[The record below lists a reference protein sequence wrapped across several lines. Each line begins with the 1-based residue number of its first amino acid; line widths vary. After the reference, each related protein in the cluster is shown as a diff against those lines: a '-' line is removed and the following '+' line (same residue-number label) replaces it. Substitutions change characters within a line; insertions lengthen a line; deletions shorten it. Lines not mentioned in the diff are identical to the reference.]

1 MSLHRI
7 PLAGVIGSPIA
18 HSKSPRLHQHW
29 LAKYGIAGDY
39 VPLHVEKDDL
49 RDVLRVL
56 PKMGFV
62 GANVTIPH
70 KVAALEIADQV
81 SDRASLIGAANTL
94 IFHEDGKII
103 ADNTDGYGFLA
114 NLKQGAPDWRP
125 DLGPAAVV
133 AGLSICATS
142 MPDAN
147 FILHGDE
154 AELTK
159 LLARHPALQAK
170 VTIQHAARV
179 VTMDD
184 KPSQVM
190 RHGQGT
196 SMWGCIDSVRAGE
209 ATVAVSCGNTGALMA
224 IAMVLVWR
232 STRVINFAQAGM
244 ALLSTY
250 IGFELVQ
257 KTGNFWIA
265 LPLAMILGALF
276 SALVE
281 ILLIRTL
288 IKHSTTGPVAG
299 IVPIIATL
307 GLLGVI
313 RASIGIIWG
322 NQDIQIQPPLSKVG
336 FKVGE
341 ETIALSPMNLLVL
354 LTVVGMVIL
363 LGFIFQ
369 KTNLGLSL
377 RASAYS
383 PEIAQL
389 AGIRVGAIRTIGW
402 AIAGAAGAAAG
413 LLQTVN
419 GTGAVSPDSLE
430 FSLLLTFGFI
440 AAVIGGL
447 ESLPGAVLGALVLG
461 LVLAAV
467 QIYISGTL
475 VFMIA
480 FALLLLV
487 LLVRPQGFIGA
498 KAGRRA

>member
-1 MSLHRI
+1 MIQFINML
-7 PLAGVIGSPIA
+7 
-18 HSKSPRLHQHW
+18 
-29 LAKYGIAGDY
+29 
-39 VPLHVEKDDL
+39 
-49 RDVLRVL
+49 
-56 PKMGFV
+56 
-62 GANVTIPH
+62 
-70 KVAALEIADQV
+70 
-81 SDRASLIGAANTL
+81 LIG
-94 IFHEDGKII
+94 I
-103 ADNTDGYGFLA
+103 
-114 NLKQGAPDWRP
+114 GA
-125 DLGPAAVV
+125 G
-133 AGLSICATS
+133 SIY
-142 MPDAN
+142 
-147 FILHGDE
+147 
-154 AELTK
+154 
-159 LLARHPALQAK
+159 
-170 VTIQHAARV
+170 
-179 VTMDD
+179 
-184 KPSQVM
+184 
-190 RHGQGT
+190 
-196 SMWGCIDSVRAGE
+196 
-209 ATVAVSCGNTGALMA
+209 ALMA

-313 RASIGIIWG
+313 RASIGFIWG

>member
-1 MSLHRI
+1 MIQFFNML
-7 PLAGVIGSPIA
+7 
-18 HSKSPRLHQHW
+18 
-29 LAKYGIAGDY
+29 
-39 VPLHVEKDDL
+39 
-49 RDVLRVL
+49 
-56 PKMGFV
+56 
-62 GANVTIPH
+62 
-70 KVAALEIADQV
+70 
-81 SDRASLIGAANTL
+81 LIG
-94 IFHEDGKII
+94 I
-103 ADNTDGYGFLA
+103 
-114 NLKQGAPDWRP
+114 GA
-125 DLGPAAVV
+125 G
-133 AGLSICATS
+133 SIY
-142 MPDAN
+142 
-147 FILHGDE
+147 
-154 AELTK
+154 
-159 LLARHPALQAK
+159 
-170 VTIQHAARV
+170 
-179 VTMDD
+179 
-184 KPSQVM
+184 
-190 RHGQGT
+190 
-196 SMWGCIDSVRAGE
+196 
-209 ATVAVSCGNTGALMA
+209 ALMA

-288 IKHSTTGPVAG
+288 IKHSTSGPVAG

-313 RASIGIIWG
+313 RATIGFIWG

-354 LTVVGMVIL
+354 LTVVGMVII

-383 PEIAQL
+383 PESAQL

-419 GTGAVSPDSLE
+419 GTGAISPDSLE

-447 ESLPGAVLGALVLG
+447 ESLPGAVLGAVVLG
-461 LVLAAV
+461 LVLAVV

-475 VFMIA
+475 VFIVA

-487 LLVRPQGFIGA
+487 LLVRPQGFIGS

>member
-1 MSLHRI
+1 MAQFINML
-7 PLAGVIGSPIA
+7 
-18 HSKSPRLHQHW
+18 
-29 LAKYGIAGDY
+29 
-39 VPLHVEKDDL
+39 
-49 RDVLRVL
+49 
-56 PKMGFV
+56 
-62 GANVTIPH
+62 
-70 KVAALEIADQV
+70 
-81 SDRASLIGAANTL
+81 LIG
-94 IFHEDGKII
+94 I
-103 ADNTDGYGFLA
+103 
-114 NLKQGAPDWRP
+114 GA
-125 DLGPAAVV
+125 G
-133 AGLSICATS
+133 SIY
-142 MPDAN
+142 
-147 FILHGDE
+147 
-154 AELTK
+154 
-159 LLARHPALQAK
+159 
-170 VTIQHAARV
+170 
-179 VTMDD
+179 
-184 KPSQVM
+184 
-190 RHGQGT
+190 
-196 SMWGCIDSVRAGE
+196 
-209 ATVAVSCGNTGALMA
+209 ALMA

-265 LPLAMILGALF
+265 LPLAMVLGALF
-276 SALVE
+276 SALIE

-288 IKHSTTGPVAG
+288 IKHSTSGPVAG

-307 GLLGVI
+307 GLLGFI
-313 RASIGIIWG
+313 RAVIGLIWG
-322 NQDIQIQPPLSKVG
+322 NQDIQIQAPLSKVG

-354 LTVVGMVIL
+354 LTVVAMVL
-363 LGFIFQ
+363 VLGFIFQ
-369 KTNLGLSL
+369 KTSLGLSL

-447 ESLPGAVLGALVLG
+447 ESLPGAVLGAVVLG
-461 LVLAAV
+461 LVLAFV

-475 VFMIA
+475 VFIVA
-480 FALLLLV
+480 FTLLLIV
-487 LLVRPQGFIGA
+487 LLVRPQGFIGT

>member
-1 MSLHRI
+1 MIQFINML
-7 PLAGVIGSPIA
+7 
-18 HSKSPRLHQHW
+18 
-29 LAKYGIAGDY
+29 
-39 VPLHVEKDDL
+39 
-49 RDVLRVL
+49 
-56 PKMGFV
+56 
-62 GANVTIPH
+62 
-70 KVAALEIADQV
+70 
-81 SDRASLIGAANTL
+81 LIG
-94 IFHEDGKII
+94 I
-103 ADNTDGYGFLA
+103 
-114 NLKQGAPDWRP
+114 GA
-125 DLGPAAVV
+125 G
-133 AGLSICATS
+133 SIY
-142 MPDAN
+142 
-147 FILHGDE
+147 
-154 AELTK
+154 
-159 LLARHPALQAK
+159 
-170 VTIQHAARV
+170 
-179 VTMDD
+179 
-184 KPSQVM
+184 
-190 RHGQGT
+190 
-196 SMWGCIDSVRAGE
+196 
-209 ATVAVSCGNTGALMA
+209 ALMA

-288 IKHSTTGPVAG
+288 IKHSTSGPVAG

-307 GLLGVI
+307 GLLGFI
-313 RASIGIIWG
+313 RASIGFIWG

-336 FKVGE
+336 FKVGQ

-354 LTVVGMVIL
+354 LTVVGMVVV

-447 ESLPGAVLGALVLG
+447 ESLPGAVLGAVVLG
-461 LVLAAV
+461 LVLAVV

-475 VFMIA
+475 VFMVA

-487 LLVRPQGFIGA
+487 LLVRPQGFIGS

>member
-1 MSLHRI
+1 MIQLI
-7 PLAGVIGSPIA
+7 NML
-18 HSKSPRLHQHW
+18 
-29 LAKYGIAGDY
+29 
-39 VPLHVEKDDL
+39 
-49 RDVLRVL
+49 
-56 PKMGFV
+56 
-62 GANVTIPH
+62 
-70 KVAALEIADQV
+70 
-81 SDRASLIGAANTL
+81 LIG
-94 IFHEDGKII
+94 I
-103 ADNTDGYGFLA
+103 
-114 NLKQGAPDWRP
+114 GA
-125 DLGPAAVV
+125 G
-133 AGLSICATS
+133 SIY
-142 MPDAN
+142 
-147 FILHGDE
+147 
-154 AELTK
+154 
-159 LLARHPALQAK
+159 
-170 VTIQHAARV
+170 
-179 VTMDD
+179 
-184 KPSQVM
+184 
-190 RHGQGT
+190 
-196 SMWGCIDSVRAGE
+196 
-209 ATVAVSCGNTGALMA
+209 ALMA

-288 IKHSTTGPVAG
+288 IKHSTSGPVAG

-307 GLLGVI
+307 GLLGFI
-313 RASIGIIWG
+313 RAMIGFIWG

-336 FKVGE
+336 FKFGE
-341 ETIALSPMNLLVL
+341 ETISLSPMNLLVL
-354 LTVVGMVIL
+354 LSVLAMVL
-363 LGFIFQ
+363 VLGFIFQ
-369 KTNLGLSL
+369 KTSLGLSL

-447 ESLPGAVLGALVLG
+447 ESLPGAVLGAVVLG

-475 VFMIA
+475 VFIVA

-487 LLVRPQGFIGA
+487 LLVRPQGFIGT

>member
-1 MSLHRI
+1 MIQFINML
-7 PLAGVIGSPIA
+7 
-18 HSKSPRLHQHW
+18 
-29 LAKYGIAGDY
+29 
-39 VPLHVEKDDL
+39 
-49 RDVLRVL
+49 
-56 PKMGFV
+56 
-62 GANVTIPH
+62 
-70 KVAALEIADQV
+70 
-81 SDRASLIGAANTL
+81 LIG
-94 IFHEDGKII
+94 I
-103 ADNTDGYGFLA
+103 
-114 NLKQGAPDWRP
+114 GA
-125 DLGPAAVV
+125 G
-133 AGLSICATS
+133 SIY
-142 MPDAN
+142 
-147 FILHGDE
+147 
-154 AELTK
+154 
-159 LLARHPALQAK
+159 
-170 VTIQHAARV
+170 
-179 VTMDD
+179 
-184 KPSQVM
+184 
-190 RHGQGT
+190 
-196 SMWGCIDSVRAGE
+196 
-209 ATVAVSCGNTGALMA
+209 ALMA

-402 AIAGAAGAAAG
+402 AIAGAAAG

>member
-1 MSLHRI
+1 MIQFFNML
-7 PLAGVIGSPIA
+7 
-18 HSKSPRLHQHW
+18 
-29 LAKYGIAGDY
+29 
-39 VPLHVEKDDL
+39 
-49 RDVLRVL
+49 
-56 PKMGFV
+56 
-62 GANVTIPH
+62 
-70 KVAALEIADQV
+70 
-81 SDRASLIGAANTL
+81 LIG
-94 IFHEDGKII
+94 I
-103 ADNTDGYGFLA
+103 
-114 NLKQGAPDWRP
+114 GA
-125 DLGPAAVV
+125 G
-133 AGLSICATS
+133 SIY
-142 MPDAN
+142 
-147 FILHGDE
+147 
-154 AELTK
+154 
-159 LLARHPALQAK
+159 
-170 VTIQHAARV
+170 
-179 VTMDD
+179 
-184 KPSQVM
+184 
-190 RHGQGT
+190 
-196 SMWGCIDSVRAGE
+196 
-209 ATVAVSCGNTGALMA
+209 ALMA

-257 KTGNFWIA
+257 RTGNFWIA
-265 LPLAMILGALF
+265 LPLAMVLGAVV

-307 GLLGVI
+307 GLLGLI
-313 RASIGIIWG
+313 RAIIGMIWG

-336 FKVGE
+336 FKIGD

-354 LTVVGMVIL
+354 LTVLGMVLI

-369 KTNLGLSL
+369 KTSLGLSL

-389 AGIRVGAIRTIGW
+389 AGIRVGMIRTIGW

-419 GTGAVSPDSLE
+419 GTGVVSPDSLE

-447 ESLPGAVLGALVLG
+447 ESLPGAVLGAVVLG

-475 VFMIA
+475 VFMVA

>member
-1 MSLHRI
+1 MVQFINML
-7 PLAGVIGSPIA
+7 
-18 HSKSPRLHQHW
+18 
-29 LAKYGIAGDY
+29 
-39 VPLHVEKDDL
+39 
-49 RDVLRVL
+49 
-56 PKMGFV
+56 
-62 GANVTIPH
+62 
-70 KVAALEIADQV
+70 
-81 SDRASLIGAANTL
+81 LIG
-94 IFHEDGKII
+94 I
-103 ADNTDGYGFLA
+103 
-114 NLKQGAPDWRP
+114 GA
-125 DLGPAAVV
+125 G
-133 AGLSICATS
+133 SIY
-142 MPDAN
+142 
-147 FILHGDE
+147 
-154 AELTK
+154 
-159 LLARHPALQAK
+159 
-170 VTIQHAARV
+170 
-179 VTMDD
+179 
-184 KPSQVM
+184 
-190 RHGQGT
+190 
-196 SMWGCIDSVRAGE
+196 
-209 ATVAVSCGNTGALMA
+209 ALMA

-265 LPLAMILGALF
+265 LPLAMVLGALF

-281 ILLIRTL
+281 MLLIRTL
-288 IKHSTTGPVAG
+288 IKHSTSGPVAG

-307 GLLGVI
+307 GLLGLI
-313 RASIGIIWG
+313 RAMIGIIWG

-336 FKVGE
+336 FKVGA

-354 LTVVGMVIL
+354 LTVLGMVLL

-369 KTNLGLSL
+369 KTSLGLSL

-447 ESLPGAVLGALVLG
+447 ESLPGAVLGAVVLG
-461 LVLAAV
+461 LVLAIV

-475 VFMIA
+475 VFIVA

-487 LLVRPQGFIGA
+487 LLVRPQGFIGT

>member
-1 MSLHRI
+1 MIQFFNML
-7 PLAGVIGSPIA
+7 
-18 HSKSPRLHQHW
+18 
-29 LAKYGIAGDY
+29 
-39 VPLHVEKDDL
+39 
-49 RDVLRVL
+49 
-56 PKMGFV
+56 
-62 GANVTIPH
+62 
-70 KVAALEIADQV
+70 
-81 SDRASLIGAANTL
+81 LIG
-94 IFHEDGKII
+94 I
-103 ADNTDGYGFLA
+103 
-114 NLKQGAPDWRP
+114 GA
-125 DLGPAAVV
+125 G
-133 AGLSICATS
+133 SIY
-142 MPDAN
+142 
-147 FILHGDE
+147 
-154 AELTK
+154 
-159 LLARHPALQAK
+159 
-170 VTIQHAARV
+170 
-179 VTMDD
+179 
-184 KPSQVM
+184 
-190 RHGQGT
+190 
-196 SMWGCIDSVRAGE
+196 
-209 ATVAVSCGNTGALMA
+209 ALMA

-288 IKHSTTGPVAG
+288 IKHSTSGPVAG

-313 RASIGIIWG
+313 RATIGFIWG

-354 LTVVGMVIL
+354 LTVLAMVLI

-419 GTGAVSPDSLE
+419 GTGAISPDSLE

-447 ESLPGAVLGALVLG
+447 ESLTGAVLGAVVLG
-461 LVLAAV
+461 LVLAVV

-475 VFMIA
+475 VFIVA

-487 LLVRPQGFIGA
+487 LLVRPQGFIGS

>member
-1 MSLHRI
+1 MIQFFNML
-7 PLAGVIGSPIA
+7 
-18 HSKSPRLHQHW
+18 
-29 LAKYGIAGDY
+29 
-39 VPLHVEKDDL
+39 
-49 RDVLRVL
+49 
-56 PKMGFV
+56 
-62 GANVTIPH
+62 
-70 KVAALEIADQV
+70 
-81 SDRASLIGAANTL
+81 LIG
-94 IFHEDGKII
+94 I
-103 ADNTDGYGFLA
+103 
-114 NLKQGAPDWRP
+114 GA
-125 DLGPAAVV
+125 G
-133 AGLSICATS
+133 SIY
-142 MPDAN
+142 
-147 FILHGDE
+147 
-154 AELTK
+154 
-159 LLARHPALQAK
+159 
-170 VTIQHAARV
+170 
-179 VTMDD
+179 
-184 KPSQVM
+184 
-190 RHGQGT
+190 
-196 SMWGCIDSVRAGE
+196 
-209 ATVAVSCGNTGALMA
+209 ALMA

-288 IKHSTTGPVAG
+288 IKHSTSGPVAG

-307 GLLGVI
+307 GLLGFI
-313 RASIGIIWG
+313 RACIGMIWG

-336 FKVGE
+336 FKIGE
-341 ETIALSPMNLLVL
+341 ETISLSPMNLLVL
-354 LTVVGMVIL
+354 LTVLGMVL
-363 LGFIFQ
+363 VLGFIFQ
-369 KTNLGLSL
+369 KTSLGLSL

-447 ESLPGAVLGALVLG
+447 ESLPGAVLGAVVLG
-461 LVLAAV
+461 LVLAVV

-475 VFMIA
+475 VFIVA

-487 LLVRPQGFIGA
+487 LLIRPQGFIGT

>member
-1 MSLHRI
+1 MTQFIDML
-7 PLAGVIGSPIA
+7 
-18 HSKSPRLHQHW
+18 
-29 LAKYGIAGDY
+29 
-39 VPLHVEKDDL
+39 
-49 RDVLRVL
+49 
-56 PKMGFV
+56 
-62 GANVTIPH
+62 
-70 KVAALEIADQV
+70 
-81 SDRASLIGAANTL
+81 LIG
-94 IFHEDGKII
+94 I
-103 ADNTDGYGFLA
+103 
-114 NLKQGAPDWRP
+114 GA
-125 DLGPAAVV
+125 G
-133 AGLSICATS
+133 SIY
-142 MPDAN
+142 
-147 FILHGDE
+147 
-154 AELTK
+154 
-159 LLARHPALQAK
+159 
-170 VTIQHAARV
+170 
-179 VTMDD
+179 
-184 KPSQVM
+184 
-190 RHGQGT
+190 
-196 SMWGCIDSVRAGE
+196 
-209 ATVAVSCGNTGALMA
+209 ALMA

-257 KTGNFWIA
+257 RTSNFWIA

-288 IKHSTTGPVAG
+288 IKHSKSGPVAG

-307 GLLGVI
+307 GLLGFI
-313 RASIGIIWG
+313 RATIGLIWG
-322 NQDIQIQPPLSKVG
+322 NQDVQIQPPLSKVG
-336 FKVGE
+336 FKIGE
-341 ETIALSPMNLLVL
+341 DTIALSPMNLLVL
-354 LTVVGMVIL
+354 LTVIGMVLI

-369 KTNLGLSL
+369 KTSLGLSL
-377 RASAYS
+377 RASAYA

-419 GTGAVSPDSLE
+419 GTGVVSPDSLE

-447 ESLPGAVLGALVLG
+447 ESLPGAVLGAVVLG
-461 LVLAAV
+461 LVLAVV

-475 VFMIA
+475 VFIVA

-487 LLVRPQGFIGA
+487 LLIRPQGFIGA

>member
-1 MSLHRI
+1 MIQFINML
-7 PLAGVIGSPIA
+7 
-18 HSKSPRLHQHW
+18 
-29 LAKYGIAGDY
+29 
-39 VPLHVEKDDL
+39 
-49 RDVLRVL
+49 
-56 PKMGFV
+56 
-62 GANVTIPH
+62 
-70 KVAALEIADQV
+70 
-81 SDRASLIGAANTL
+81 LIG
-94 IFHEDGKII
+94 I
-103 ADNTDGYGFLA
+103 
-114 NLKQGAPDWRP
+114 GA
-125 DLGPAAVV
+125 G
-133 AGLSICATS
+133 SIY
-142 MPDAN
+142 
-147 FILHGDE
+147 
-154 AELTK
+154 
-159 LLARHPALQAK
+159 
-170 VTIQHAARV
+170 
-179 VTMDD
+179 
-184 KPSQVM
+184 
-190 RHGQGT
+190 
-196 SMWGCIDSVRAGE
+196 
-209 ATVAVSCGNTGALMA
+209 ALMA

-265 LPLAMILGALF
+265 LPLSMVLGALF

-281 ILLIRTL
+281 VLLIRTL
-288 IKHSTTGPVAG
+288 IKHSTSGPVAG

-307 GLLGVI
+307 GLLGFI
-313 RASIGIIWG
+313 RAMIGFIWG

-336 FKVGE
+336 FKFGE
-341 ETIALSPMNLLVL
+341 ETISLSPMNLLVL
-354 LTVVGMVIL
+354 LTVLAMVMI

-369 KTNLGLSL
+369 KTSLGLSL

-447 ESLPGAVLGALVLG
+447 ESLPGAVLGAVVLG

-475 VFMIA
+475 VFIVA

-487 LLVRPQGFIGA
+487 LLVRPQGFIGT

>member
-1 MSLHRI
+1 MTQFFNML
-7 PLAGVIGSPIA
+7 
-18 HSKSPRLHQHW
+18 
-29 LAKYGIAGDY
+29 
-39 VPLHVEKDDL
+39 
-49 RDVLRVL
+49 
-56 PKMGFV
+56 
-62 GANVTIPH
+62 
-70 KVAALEIADQV
+70 
-81 SDRASLIGAANTL
+81 LIG
-94 IFHEDGKII
+94 I
-103 ADNTDGYGFLA
+103 
-114 NLKQGAPDWRP
+114 GA
-125 DLGPAAVV
+125 G
-133 AGLSICATS
+133 SIY
-142 MPDAN
+142 
-147 FILHGDE
+147 
-154 AELTK
+154 
-159 LLARHPALQAK
+159 
-170 VTIQHAARV
+170 
-179 VTMDD
+179 
-184 KPSQVM
+184 
-190 RHGQGT
+190 
-196 SMWGCIDSVRAGE
+196 
-209 ATVAVSCGNTGALMA
+209 ALMA

-276 SALVE
+276 SAAVE

-288 IKHSTTGPVAG
+288 IKHSTSGPVAG

-307 GLLGVI
+307 GLLGFI
-313 RASIGIIWG
+313 RSTIGFIWG

-336 FKVGE
+336 YKVGSE
-341 ETIALSPMNLLVL
+341 NIALSPMNLLVL
-354 LTVVGMVIL
+354 VTVLGMVL
-363 LGFIFQ
+363 VLGFIFQ
-369 KTNLGLSL
+369 KTSLGLSL

-447 ESLPGAVLGALVLG
+447 ESLPGAVLGAVVLG

-475 VFMIA
+475 VFIVA

-487 LLVRPQGFIGA
+487 LLVRPQGFIGT

>member
-1 MSLHRI
+1 MAQFINML
-7 PLAGVIGSPIA
+7 
-18 HSKSPRLHQHW
+18 
-29 LAKYGIAGDY
+29 
-39 VPLHVEKDDL
+39 
-49 RDVLRVL
+49 
-56 PKMGFV
+56 
-62 GANVTIPH
+62 
-70 KVAALEIADQV
+70 
-81 SDRASLIGAANTL
+81 LIG
-94 IFHEDGKII
+94 I
-103 ADNTDGYGFLA
+103 
-114 NLKQGAPDWRP
+114 GA
-125 DLGPAAVV
+125 G
-133 AGLSICATS
+133 SIY
-142 MPDAN
+142 
-147 FILHGDE
+147 
-154 AELTK
+154 
-159 LLARHPALQAK
+159 
-170 VTIQHAARV
+170 
-179 VTMDD
+179 
-184 KPSQVM
+184 
-190 RHGQGT
+190 
-196 SMWGCIDSVRAGE
+196 
-209 ATVAVSCGNTGALMA
+209 ALMA

-276 SALVE
+276 SAMIE

-288 IKHSTTGPVAG
+288 IRHSASGPVAG

-307 GLLGVI
+307 GLLGFI
-313 RASIGIIWG
+313 RACIGIIWG

-336 FKVGE
+336 FTVGTD
-341 ETIALSPMNLLVL
+341 TISLSPMNLF
-354 LTVVGMVIL
+354 VIL
-363 LGFIFQ
+363 AVVSMMVVLGFIFQ
-369 KTNLGLSL
+369 KTTLGLSL

-447 ESLPGAVLGALVLG
+447 ESLPGAVLGAVVLG
-461 LVLAAV
+461 LVLACV

-475 VFMIA
+475 VFVVA

-487 LLVRPQGFIGA
+487 LLIRPQGFIGT

>member
-1 MSLHRI
+1 MIQFINML
-7 PLAGVIGSPIA
+7 
-18 HSKSPRLHQHW
+18 
-29 LAKYGIAGDY
+29 
-39 VPLHVEKDDL
+39 
-49 RDVLRVL
+49 
-56 PKMGFV
+56 
-62 GANVTIPH
+62 
-70 KVAALEIADQV
+70 
-81 SDRASLIGAANTL
+81 LIG
-94 IFHEDGKII
+94 I
-103 ADNTDGYGFLA
+103 
-114 NLKQGAPDWRP
+114 GA
-125 DLGPAAVV
+125 G
-133 AGLSICATS
+133 SIY
-142 MPDAN
+142 
-147 FILHGDE
+147 
-154 AELTK
+154 
-159 LLARHPALQAK
+159 
-170 VTIQHAARV
+170 
-179 VTMDD
+179 
-184 KPSQVM
+184 
-190 RHGQGT
+190 
-196 SMWGCIDSVRAGE
+196 
-209 ATVAVSCGNTGALMA
+209 ALMA

-265 LPLAMILGALF
+265 LPLSMALGALF

-281 ILLIRTL
+281 VLLIRTL
-288 IKHSTTGPVAG
+288 IKHSTSGPVAG

-307 GLLGVI
+307 GLLGFI
-313 RASIGIIWG
+313 RAMIGFIWG

-336 FKVGE
+336 FKFGE
-341 ETIALSPMNLLVL
+341 ETISLSPMNLLVL
-354 LTVVGMVIL
+354 LTVLAMVLI

-369 KTNLGLSL
+369 KTSLGLSL

-402 AIAGAAGAAAG
+402 AIAGTAGAAAG

-447 ESLPGAVLGALVLG
+447 ESLPGAVLGAVVLG

-475 VFMIA
+475 VFIIA

-487 LLVRPQGFIGA
+487 LLVRPQGFIET

>member
-1 MSLHRI
+1 MIQFINML
-7 PLAGVIGSPIA
+7 
-18 HSKSPRLHQHW
+18 
-29 LAKYGIAGDY
+29 
-39 VPLHVEKDDL
+39 
-49 RDVLRVL
+49 
-56 PKMGFV
+56 
-62 GANVTIPH
+62 
-70 KVAALEIADQV
+70 
-81 SDRASLIGAANTL
+81 LIG
-94 IFHEDGKII
+94 I
-103 ADNTDGYGFLA
+103 
-114 NLKQGAPDWRP
+114 GA
-125 DLGPAAVV
+125 G
-133 AGLSICATS
+133 SIY
-142 MPDAN
+142 
-147 FILHGDE
+147 
-154 AELTK
+154 
-159 LLARHPALQAK
+159 
-170 VTIQHAARV
+170 
-179 VTMDD
+179 
-184 KPSQVM
+184 
-190 RHGQGT
+190 
-196 SMWGCIDSVRAGE
+196 
-209 ATVAVSCGNTGALMA
+209 ALMA

-265 LPLAMILGALF
+265 LPLSMVLGALF

-281 ILLIRTL
+281 VLLIRTL
-288 IKHSTTGPVAG
+288 IKHSTSGPVAG

-307 GLLGVI
+307 GLLGFI
-313 RASIGIIWG
+313 RAMIGFIWG

-336 FKVGE
+336 FKFGE
-341 ETIALSPMNLLVL
+341 ETISLSPMNLLVL
-354 LTVVGMVIL
+354 LTVLAMVLI

-369 KTNLGLSL
+369 KTSLGLSL

-447 ESLPGAVLGALVLG
+447 ESLPGAVLGAVVLG

-475 VFMIA
+475 VFIVA

-487 LLVRPQGFIGA
+487 LLVRPQGFIGS

>member
-1 MSLHRI
+1 MAQFINML
-7 PLAGVIGSPIA
+7 
-18 HSKSPRLHQHW
+18 
-29 LAKYGIAGDY
+29 
-39 VPLHVEKDDL
+39 
-49 RDVLRVL
+49 
-56 PKMGFV
+56 
-62 GANVTIPH
+62 
-70 KVAALEIADQV
+70 
-81 SDRASLIGAANTL
+81 LIG
-94 IFHEDGKII
+94 I
-103 ADNTDGYGFLA
+103 
-114 NLKQGAPDWRP
+114 GA
-125 DLGPAAVV
+125 G
-133 AGLSICATS
+133 SIY
-142 MPDAN
+142 
-147 FILHGDE
+147 
-154 AELTK
+154 
-159 LLARHPALQAK
+159 
-170 VTIQHAARV
+170 
-179 VTMDD
+179 
-184 KPSQVM
+184 
-190 RHGQGT
+190 
-196 SMWGCIDSVRAGE
+196 
-209 ATVAVSCGNTGALMA
+209 ALMA

-265 LPLAMILGALF
+265 LPLAMVLGALL
-276 SALVE
+276 SALIE

-288 IKHSTTGPVAG
+288 IKHSTSGPVAG

-307 GLLGVI
+307 GLLGFI
-313 RASIGIIWG
+313 RAVIGLIWG
-322 NQDIQIQPPLSKVG
+322 NQDIQIQAPLSKVG

-354 LTVVGMVIL
+354 LTVVAMVL
-363 LGFIFQ
+363 VLGFIFQ
-369 KTNLGLSL
+369 KTSLGLSL

-447 ESLPGAVLGALVLG
+447 ESLPGAVLGAVVLG
-461 LVLAAV
+461 LVLAFV

-475 VFMIA
+475 VFIVA
-480 FALLLLV
+480 FALLLIV
-487 LLVRPQGFIGA
+487 LLVRPQGFIGT

>member
-1 MSLHRI
+1 MIQFINML
-7 PLAGVIGSPIA
+7 
-18 HSKSPRLHQHW
+18 
-29 LAKYGIAGDY
+29 
-39 VPLHVEKDDL
+39 
-49 RDVLRVL
+49 
-56 PKMGFV
+56 
-62 GANVTIPH
+62 
-70 KVAALEIADQV
+70 
-81 SDRASLIGAANTL
+81 LIG
-94 IFHEDGKII
+94 I
-103 ADNTDGYGFLA
+103 
-114 NLKQGAPDWRP
+114 GA
-125 DLGPAAVV
+125 G
-133 AGLSICATS
+133 SIY
-142 MPDAN
+142 
-147 FILHGDE
+147 
-154 AELTK
+154 
-159 LLARHPALQAK
+159 
-170 VTIQHAARV
+170 
-179 VTMDD
+179 
-184 KPSQVM
+184 
-190 RHGQGT
+190 
-196 SMWGCIDSVRAGE
+196 
-209 ATVAVSCGNTGALMA
+209 ALMA

-265 LPLAMILGALF
+265 LPLSMILGALF

-288 IKHSTTGPVAG
+288 IKHSTSGPVAG

-307 GLLGVI
+307 GLLGFI
-313 RASIGIIWG
+313 RATIGFIWG

-336 FKVGE
+336 FKVGQ

-354 LTVVGMVIL
+354 LTVLAMVLI

-447 ESLPGAVLGALVLG
+447 ESLPGAVLGAVVLG
-461 LVLAAV
+461 LVLAVV
-467 QIYISGTL
+467 QIYINGTL
-475 VFMIA
+475 VFMVA

-487 LLVRPQGFIGA
+487 LLVRPQGFIGT

>member
-1 MSLHRI
+1 ML
-7 PLAGVIGSPIA
+7 
-18 HSKSPRLHQHW
+18 
-29 LAKYGIAGDY
+29 
-39 VPLHVEKDDL
+39 
-49 RDVLRVL
+49 
-56 PKMGFV
+56 
-62 GANVTIPH
+62 
-70 KVAALEIADQV
+70 
-81 SDRASLIGAANTL
+81 LIG
-94 IFHEDGKII
+94 I
-103 ADNTDGYGFLA
+103 
-114 NLKQGAPDWRP
+114 GA
-125 DLGPAAVV
+125 G
-133 AGLSICATS
+133 SIC
-142 MPDAN
+142 
-147 FILHGDE
+147 
-154 AELTK
+154 
-159 LLARHPALQAK
+159 
-170 VTIQHAARV
+170 
-179 VTMDD
+179 
-184 KPSQVM
+184 
-190 RHGQGT
+190 
-196 SMWGCIDSVRAGE
+196 
-209 ATVAVSCGNTGALMA
+209 ALMA

-288 IKHSTTGPVAG
+288 IKHSTSGPVAG

-307 GLLGVI
+307 GLLGFI
-313 RASIGIIWG
+313 RAMIGFIWG

-336 FKVGE
+336 FKFGE
-341 ETIALSPMNLLVL
+341 ETISLSPMNLLVL
-354 LTVVGMVIL
+354 LSVLAMVL
-363 LGFIFQ
+363 VLGFIFQ
-369 KTNLGLSL
+369 KTSLGLSL

-447 ESLPGAVLGALVLG
+447 ESLPGAVLGAVVLG

-475 VFMIA
+475 VFIVA

-487 LLVRPQGFIGA
+487 LLVRPQGFIGT

>member
-1 MSLHRI
+1 MVQFINML
-7 PLAGVIGSPIA
+7 
-18 HSKSPRLHQHW
+18 
-29 LAKYGIAGDY
+29 
-39 VPLHVEKDDL
+39 
-49 RDVLRVL
+49 
-56 PKMGFV
+56 
-62 GANVTIPH
+62 
-70 KVAALEIADQV
+70 
-81 SDRASLIGAANTL
+81 LIG
-94 IFHEDGKII
+94 I
-103 ADNTDGYGFLA
+103 
-114 NLKQGAPDWRP
+114 GA
-125 DLGPAAVV
+125 G
-133 AGLSICATS
+133 SIY
-142 MPDAN
+142 
-147 FILHGDE
+147 
-154 AELTK
+154 
-159 LLARHPALQAK
+159 
-170 VTIQHAARV
+170 
-179 VTMDD
+179 
-184 KPSQVM
+184 
-190 RHGQGT
+190 
-196 SMWGCIDSVRAGE
+196 
-209 ATVAVSCGNTGALMA
+209 ALMA

-288 IKHSTTGPVAG
+288 IKHSTSGPVAG

-307 GLLGVI
+307 GLLGFI
-313 RASIGIIWG
+313 RAMIGFICG

-336 FKVGE
+336 FKFGE
-341 ETIALSPMNLLVL
+341 ETISLSPMNLLVL
-354 LTVVGMVIL
+354 LTVLAMVLI

-369 KTNLGLSL
+369 KTSLGLSL

-447 ESLPGAVLGALVLG
+447 ESLPGAVLGAVVLG

-475 VFMIA
+475 VFIVA

-487 LLVRPQGFIGA
+487 LLVRPQGFIGT

>member
-1 MSLHRI
+1 MIQFFNML
-7 PLAGVIGSPIA
+7 
-18 HSKSPRLHQHW
+18 
-29 LAKYGIAGDY
+29 
-39 VPLHVEKDDL
+39 
-49 RDVLRVL
+49 
-56 PKMGFV
+56 
-62 GANVTIPH
+62 
-70 KVAALEIADQV
+70 
-81 SDRASLIGAANTL
+81 LIG
-94 IFHEDGKII
+94 I
-103 ADNTDGYGFLA
+103 
-114 NLKQGAPDWRP
+114 GA
-125 DLGPAAVV
+125 G
-133 AGLSICATS
+133 SIY
-142 MPDAN
+142 
-147 FILHGDE
+147 
-154 AELTK
+154 
-159 LLARHPALQAK
+159 
-170 VTIQHAARV
+170 
-179 VTMDD
+179 
-184 KPSQVM
+184 
-190 RHGQGT
+190 
-196 SMWGCIDSVRAGE
+196 
-209 ATVAVSCGNTGALMA
+209 ALMA

-257 KTGNFWIA
+257 RTGNFWIA
-265 LPLAMILGALF
+265 LPLAMVLGAVV

-307 GLLGVI
+307 GLLGLI
-313 RASIGIIWG
+313 RAIIGMIWG

-336 FKVGE
+336 FKISD

-354 LTVVGMVIL
+354 LTVLGMVL
-363 LGFIFQ
+363 VLGFIFQ
-369 KTNLGLSL
+369 KTSLGLSL

-389 AGIRVGAIRTIGW
+389 AGIRVGMIRTIGW

-419 GTGAVSPDSLE
+419 GTGVVSPDSLE

-447 ESLPGAVLGALVLG
+447 ESLPGAVLGAVVLG

-475 VFMIA
+475 VFMVA

>member
-1 MSLHRI
+1 MTQFLDM
-7 PLAGVIGSPIA
+7 L
-18 HSKSPRLHQHW
+18 
-29 LAKYGIAGDY
+29 
-39 VPLHVEKDDL
+39 
-49 RDVLRVL
+49 
-56 PKMGFV
+56 
-62 GANVTIPH
+62 
-70 KVAALEIADQV
+70 
-81 SDRASLIGAANTL
+81 LIGL
-94 IFHEDGKII
+94 
-103 ADNTDGYGFLA
+103 
-114 NLKQGAPDWRP
+114 GA
-125 DLGPAAVV
+125 G
-133 AGLSICATS
+133 SIY
-142 MPDAN
+142 
-147 FILHGDE
+147 
-154 AELTK
+154 
-159 LLARHPALQAK
+159 
-170 VTIQHAARV
+170 
-179 VTMDD
+179 
-184 KPSQVM
+184 
-190 RHGQGT
+190 
-196 SMWGCIDSVRAGE
+196 
-209 ATVAVSCGNTGALMA
+209 ALMA

-232 STRVINFAQAGM
+232 STRVINFAQAAM

-257 KTGNFWIA
+257 RTGNFWVA
-265 LPLAMILGALF
+265 LPIAMALGALV

-288 IKHSTTGPVAG
+288 IKHSTSGPVAG

-307 GLLGVI
+307 GLLGLI
-313 RASIGIIWG
+313 RATIGFVWG
-322 NQDIQIQPPLSKVG
+322 NQDVQIEPPLSKVG

-341 ETIALSPMNLLVL
+341 QTIALSPMNLLVL
-354 LTVVGMVIL
+354 VTVFVMVAI

-419 GTGAVSPDSLE
+419 GTGTLAPDSLE

-447 ESLPGAVLGALVLG
+447 ESLPGAVLGAVVLG
-461 LVLAAV
+461 LVLAVV

-475 VFMIA
+475 VFIVA
-480 FALLLLV
+480 FLLLLIV
-487 LLVRPQGFIGA
+487 LLVRPQGFIGV

>member
-1 MSLHRI
+1 
-7 PLAGVIGSPIA
+7 
-18 HSKSPRLHQHW
+18 
-29 LAKYGIAGDY
+29 
-39 VPLHVEKDDL
+39 
-49 RDVLRVL
+49 
-56 PKMGFV
+56 
-62 GANVTIPH
+62 
-70 KVAALEIADQV
+70 
-81 SDRASLIGAANTL
+81 
-94 IFHEDGKII
+94 
-103 ADNTDGYGFLA
+103 
-114 NLKQGAPDWRP
+114 
-125 DLGPAAVV
+125 
-133 AGLSICATS
+133 
-142 MPDAN
+142 
-147 FILHGDE
+147 
-154 AELTK
+154 
-159 LLARHPALQAK
+159 
-170 VTIQHAARV
+170 
-179 VTMDD
+179 
-184 KPSQVM
+184 
-190 RHGQGT
+190 
-196 SMWGCIDSVRAGE
+196 
-209 ATVAVSCGNTGALMA
+209 
-224 IAMVLVWR
+224 
-232 STRVINFAQAGM
+232 M

-265 LPLAMILGALF
+265 LPLSMILGALL

-288 IKHSTTGPVAG
+288 IKHSTSGPVAG

-307 GLLGVI
+307 GLLGFI
-313 RASIGIIWG
+313 RAIIGFIWG

-336 FKVGE
+336 FKVGQ

-354 LTVVGMVIL
+354 LTVLGMVL
-363 LGFIFQ
+363 VLGFIFQ

-447 ESLPGAVLGALVLG
+447 ESLPGAVLGAVVLG
-461 LVLAAV
+461 LVLAVV
-467 QIYISGTL
+467 QIYINGTF
-475 VFMIA
+475 VFMVA

>member
-1 MSLHRI
+1 MIQFFNML
-7 PLAGVIGSPIA
+7 
-18 HSKSPRLHQHW
+18 
-29 LAKYGIAGDY
+29 
-39 VPLHVEKDDL
+39 
-49 RDVLRVL
+49 
-56 PKMGFV
+56 
-62 GANVTIPH
+62 
-70 KVAALEIADQV
+70 
-81 SDRASLIGAANTL
+81 LIG
-94 IFHEDGKII
+94 I
-103 ADNTDGYGFLA
+103 
-114 NLKQGAPDWRP
+114 GA
-125 DLGPAAVV
+125 G
-133 AGLSICATS
+133 SIY
-142 MPDAN
+142 
-147 FILHGDE
+147 
-154 AELTK
+154 
-159 LLARHPALQAK
+159 
-170 VTIQHAARV
+170 
-179 VTMDD
+179 
-184 KPSQVM
+184 
-190 RHGQGT
+190 
-196 SMWGCIDSVRAGE
+196 
-209 ATVAVSCGNTGALMA
+209 ALMA

-288 IKHSTTGPVAG
+288 IKHSTSGPVAG

-313 RASIGIIWG
+313 RATIGFIWG

-354 LTVVGMVIL
+354 LTVVGMVII

-419 GTGAVSPDSLE
+419 GTGAISPDSLE

-447 ESLPGAVLGALVLG
+447 ESLPGAVLGAVVLG
-461 LVLAAV
+461 LVLAVV

-475 VFMIA
+475 VFIVA
-480 FALLLLV
+480 FTLLLLV
-487 LLVRPQGFIGA
+487 LLVRPQGFIGS

>member
-1 MSLHRI
+1 MIQFFNML
-7 PLAGVIGSPIA
+7 
-18 HSKSPRLHQHW
+18 
-29 LAKYGIAGDY
+29 
-39 VPLHVEKDDL
+39 
-49 RDVLRVL
+49 
-56 PKMGFV
+56 
-62 GANVTIPH
+62 
-70 KVAALEIADQV
+70 
-81 SDRASLIGAANTL
+81 LIG
-94 IFHEDGKII
+94 I
-103 ADNTDGYGFLA
+103 
-114 NLKQGAPDWRP
+114 GA
-125 DLGPAAVV
+125 G
-133 AGLSICATS
+133 SIY
-142 MPDAN
+142 
-147 FILHGDE
+147 
-154 AELTK
+154 
-159 LLARHPALQAK
+159 
-170 VTIQHAARV
+170 
-179 VTMDD
+179 
-184 KPSQVM
+184 
-190 RHGQGT
+190 
-196 SMWGCIDSVRAGE
+196 
-209 ATVAVSCGNTGALMA
+209 ALMA

-288 IKHSTTGPVAG
+288 IKHSTSGPVAG

-307 GLLGVI
+307 GLLGFI
-313 RASIGIIWG
+313 RACIGMIWG

-336 FKVGE
+336 FKIGE
-341 ETIALSPMNLLVL
+341 ETISLSPMNLLVL
-354 LTVVGMVIL
+354 LTVLGMVVV

-369 KTNLGLSL
+369 KTSLGLSL

-447 ESLPGAVLGALVLG
+447 ESLPGAVLGAVVLG
-461 LVLAAV
+461 LVLAVV

-475 VFMIA
+475 VFIVA

-487 LLVRPQGFIGA
+487 LLIRPQGFIGT

>member
-1 MSLHRI
+1 MIQFFNML
-7 PLAGVIGSPIA
+7 
-18 HSKSPRLHQHW
+18 
-29 LAKYGIAGDY
+29 
-39 VPLHVEKDDL
+39 
-49 RDVLRVL
+49 
-56 PKMGFV
+56 
-62 GANVTIPH
+62 
-70 KVAALEIADQV
+70 
-81 SDRASLIGAANTL
+81 LIG
-94 IFHEDGKII
+94 I
-103 ADNTDGYGFLA
+103 
-114 NLKQGAPDWRP
+114 GA
-125 DLGPAAVV
+125 G
-133 AGLSICATS
+133 SIY
-142 MPDAN
+142 
-147 FILHGDE
+147 
-154 AELTK
+154 
-159 LLARHPALQAK
+159 
-170 VTIQHAARV
+170 
-179 VTMDD
+179 
-184 KPSQVM
+184 
-190 RHGQGT
+190 
-196 SMWGCIDSVRAGE
+196 
-209 ATVAVSCGNTGALMA
+209 ALMA

-288 IKHSTTGPVAG
+288 IKHSTSGPVAG

-313 RASIGIIWG
+313 RATIGFIWG
-322 NQDIQIQPPLSKVG
+322 KKDIQIQPPLSKVG

-354 LTVVGMVIL
+354 LTVVGMVII

-419 GTGAVSPDSLE
+419 GTGAISPDSLE

-447 ESLPGAVLGALVLG
+447 ESLPGAVLGAVVLG
-461 LVLAAV
+461 LVLAVV

-475 VFMIA
+475 VFIVA

-487 LLVRPQGFIGA
+487 LLVRPQGFIGS

>member
-1 MSLHRI
+1 MIQFINML
-7 PLAGVIGSPIA
+7 
-18 HSKSPRLHQHW
+18 
-29 LAKYGIAGDY
+29 
-39 VPLHVEKDDL
+39 
-49 RDVLRVL
+49 
-56 PKMGFV
+56 
-62 GANVTIPH
+62 
-70 KVAALEIADQV
+70 
-81 SDRASLIGAANTL
+81 LIG
-94 IFHEDGKII
+94 I
-103 ADNTDGYGFLA
+103 
-114 NLKQGAPDWRP
+114 GA
-125 DLGPAAVV
+125 G
-133 AGLSICATS
+133 SIY
-142 MPDAN
+142 
-147 FILHGDE
+147 
-154 AELTK
+154 
-159 LLARHPALQAK
+159 
-170 VTIQHAARV
+170 
-179 VTMDD
+179 
-184 KPSQVM
+184 
-190 RHGQGT
+190 
-196 SMWGCIDSVRAGE
+196 
-209 ATVAVSCGNTGALMA
+209 ALMA

-265 LPLAMILGALF
+265 LPLALILGALF

-313 RASIGIIWG
+313 RASIGFIWG

>member
-1 MSLHRI
+1 MTQFINML
-7 PLAGVIGSPIA
+7 
-18 HSKSPRLHQHW
+18 
-29 LAKYGIAGDY
+29 
-39 VPLHVEKDDL
+39 
-49 RDVLRVL
+49 
-56 PKMGFV
+56 
-62 GANVTIPH
+62 
-70 KVAALEIADQV
+70 
-81 SDRASLIGAANTL
+81 LIG
-94 IFHEDGKII
+94 I
-103 ADNTDGYGFLA
+103 
-114 NLKQGAPDWRP
+114 GA
-125 DLGPAAVV
+125 G
-133 AGLSICATS
+133 SIY
-142 MPDAN
+142 
-147 FILHGDE
+147 
-154 AELTK
+154 
-159 LLARHPALQAK
+159 
-170 VTIQHAARV
+170 
-179 VTMDD
+179 
-184 KPSQVM
+184 
-190 RHGQGT
+190 
-196 SMWGCIDSVRAGE
+196 
-209 ATVAVSCGNTGALMA
+209 ALMA

-265 LPLAMILGALF
+265 LPLAMVLGALF

-288 IKHSTTGPVAG
+288 IRHSTSGPVAG

-307 GLLGVI
+307 GLLGFI
-313 RASIGIIWG
+313 RAMIGFIWG
-322 NQDIQIQPPLSKVG
+322 NQDVQIQPPLSKIG
-336 FKVGE
+336 FKVGQ

-354 LTVVGMVIL
+354 ITVLAMVLI

-389 AGIRVGAIRTIGW
+389 AGVRVGAIRTIGW
-402 AIAGAAGAAAG
+402 SIAGAAGAAAG

-419 GTGAVSPDSLE
+419 GTGTVSPDSLE

-447 ESLPGAVLGALVLG
+447 ESLPGAVLGAVVLG
-461 LVLAAV
+461 LVLAFV

-475 VFMIA
+475 VFIVA

-487 LLVRPQGFIGA
+487 LLIRPQGFIGT
-498 KAGRRA
+498 KAGLRA

>member
-1 MSLHRI
+1 MIQFINML
-7 PLAGVIGSPIA
+7 
-18 HSKSPRLHQHW
+18 
-29 LAKYGIAGDY
+29 
-39 VPLHVEKDDL
+39 
-49 RDVLRVL
+49 
-56 PKMGFV
+56 
-62 GANVTIPH
+62 
-70 KVAALEIADQV
+70 
-81 SDRASLIGAANTL
+81 LIG
-94 IFHEDGKII
+94 I
-103 ADNTDGYGFLA
+103 
-114 NLKQGAPDWRP
+114 GA
-125 DLGPAAVV
+125 G
-133 AGLSICATS
+133 SIY
-142 MPDAN
+142 
-147 FILHGDE
+147 
-154 AELTK
+154 
-159 LLARHPALQAK
+159 
-170 VTIQHAARV
+170 
-179 VTMDD
+179 
-184 KPSQVM
+184 
-190 RHGQGT
+190 
-196 SMWGCIDSVRAGE
+196 
-209 ATVAVSCGNTGALMA
+209 ALMA

-265 LPLAMILGALF
+265 LPLAMALGALF

-288 IKHSTTGPVAG
+288 IKHSTSGPVAG

-307 GLLGVI
+307 GLLGFI
-313 RASIGIIWG
+313 RAVIGFIWG
-322 NQDIQIQPPLSKVG
+322 NQDIQIQPPLSKIG
-336 FKVGE
+336 YKFGE
-341 ETIALSPMNLLVL
+341 ETISLSPMNLLVL
-354 LTVVGMVIL
+354 LTVLAMVL
-363 LGFIFQ
+363 VLGFIFQ
-369 KTNLGLSL
+369 KTSLGLSL

-447 ESLPGAVLGALVLG
+447 ESLPGAVLGAFVLV
-461 LVLAAV
+461 LVLAVV

-475 VFMIA
+475 VFIVA

-487 LLVRPQGFIGA
+487 LLIRPQGFIGT

>member
-1 MSLHRI
+1 MIQFINML
-7 PLAGVIGSPIA
+7 
-18 HSKSPRLHQHW
+18 
-29 LAKYGIAGDY
+29 
-39 VPLHVEKDDL
+39 
-49 RDVLRVL
+49 
-56 PKMGFV
+56 
-62 GANVTIPH
+62 
-70 KVAALEIADQV
+70 
-81 SDRASLIGAANTL
+81 LIG
-94 IFHEDGKII
+94 I
-103 ADNTDGYGFLA
+103 
-114 NLKQGAPDWRP
+114 GA
-125 DLGPAAVV
+125 G
-133 AGLSICATS
+133 SIY
-142 MPDAN
+142 
-147 FILHGDE
+147 
-154 AELTK
+154 
-159 LLARHPALQAK
+159 
-170 VTIQHAARV
+170 
-179 VTMDD
+179 
-184 KPSQVM
+184 
-190 RHGQGT
+190 
-196 SMWGCIDSVRAGE
+196 
-209 ATVAVSCGNTGALMA
+209 ALMA

-288 IKHSTTGPVAG
+288 IKHSTSGPVAG

-307 GLLGVI
+307 GLLGFI
-313 RASIGIIWG
+313 RAMIGFIWG

-336 FKVGE
+336 FKFGE
-341 ETIALSPMNLLVL
+341 ETISLSPMNLLVL
-354 LTVVGMVIL
+354 LSVLAMVL
-363 LGFIFQ
+363 VLGFIFQ
-369 KTNLGLSL
+369 KTSLGLSL

-447 ESLPGAVLGALVLG
+447 ESLPGAVLGAVVLG

-475 VFMIA
+475 VFIVA

-487 LLVRPQGFIGA
+487 LLVRPQGFIGT

>member
-1 MSLHRI
+1 MIQFMNML
-7 PLAGVIGSPIA
+7 
-18 HSKSPRLHQHW
+18 
-29 LAKYGIAGDY
+29 
-39 VPLHVEKDDL
+39 
-49 RDVLRVL
+49 
-56 PKMGFV
+56 
-62 GANVTIPH
+62 
-70 KVAALEIADQV
+70 
-81 SDRASLIGAANTL
+81 LIG
-94 IFHEDGKII
+94 I
-103 ADNTDGYGFLA
+103 
-114 NLKQGAPDWRP
+114 GA
-125 DLGPAAVV
+125 G
-133 AGLSICATS
+133 SIY
-142 MPDAN
+142 
-147 FILHGDE
+147 
-154 AELTK
+154 
-159 LLARHPALQAK
+159 
-170 VTIQHAARV
+170 
-179 VTMDD
+179 
-184 KPSQVM
+184 
-190 RHGQGT
+190 
-196 SMWGCIDSVRAGE
+196 
-209 ATVAVSCGNTGALMA
+209 ALMA

-276 SALVE
+276 SALIE

-430 FSLLLTFGFI
+430 FSLLLTLGFI